1 MEKKERKHFCFN
13 NTILQQ
19 LFTCFDDWKTMDQL
33 AVTKEKKK
41 KNKSSS
47 EARIPGLEACM

>member
-1 MEKKERKHFCFN
+1 MEKKKGQFCVN

-19 LFTCFDDWKTMDQL
+19 LFTCFDDWKKMDQL
-33 AVTKEKKK
+33 AVTKEK